1 MPQVA
6 THRDAL
12 FQPARDLV
20 RKVHCPCCW
29 HGFAPQESLFIA
41 EDPRLLGDPVA
52 GPTEPIRFLPS
63 RFDMTGAAIDP
74 DGARCTRLACP
85 RCRQEFPRAMIEVPA
100 TIASVVGSP
109 GAGKSHLLASAIWS
123 MRRQGAMLGLEVSDA
138 EPRMHAR
145 IHAMEN
151 ALFGSRP
158 SAAPPRLAKTETAG
172 GDGYREVRVAGRS
185 ETVPAP
191 FMFTVRHDTA
201 RNEARLLVLY
211 DNAGEH
217 FLPGADEATRPVTRH
232 LGRSEF
238 AIFVLDPTQDDAFR
252 AGLGLPANAVGASRQ
267 DVVLQEMASRM
278 RQHRGRRTDEPCDVP
293 LVVALAKADLWAQA
307 LGISLQREPYLA
319 AGGVDRQSLADVH
332 GTLVRFCERTAPE
345 FLATVRAA
353 FPRCLFVPCSAL
365 GRAAGA
371 SGVEPQWAAAPFVA
385 AWEWR
390 KGGRL
395 EDFVP

>member
-1 MPQVA
+1 M
-6 THRDAL
+6 L
-12 FQPARDLV
+12 
-20 RKVHCPCCW
+20 
-29 HGFAPQESLFIA
+29 
-41 EDPRLLGDPVA
+41 
-52 GPTEPIRFLPS
+52 
-63 RFDMTGAAIDP
+63 
-74 DGARCTRLACP
+74 
-85 RCRQEFPRAMIEVPA
+85 EVPA
-100 TIASVVGSP
+100 TIASVVGVP